1 MMAIPKNTLCKT
13 RRSSGTD
20 DLLSPVQ
27 ATGVAAVFKVLANDT
42 RLRILHLLC
51 QEGEIAAGDLARRLG
66 LKPQALSNQLTRLA
80 DLGVVAARRE
90 GIHIHYRV
98 IDLCVS
104 TLLEKAICL
113 MENTG
118 DTPGHSSRSHSCVER
133 KTR

>member
-1 MMAIPKNTLCKT
+1 MMVLSKNTLCKT
-13 RRSSGTD
+13 RRPD
-20 DLLSPVQ
+20 RANALLSPADAV
-27 ATGVAAVFKVLANDT
+27 GVAGVFKVLANDT

-51 QEGEIAAGDLARRLG
+51 QGGEIAAGDLARSLG

-104 TLLEKAICL
+104 ALIDKAICL
-113 MENTG
+113 METTG
-118 DTPGHSSRSHSCVER
+118 EPPAGSRRAKSCAER
-133 KTR
+133 KK